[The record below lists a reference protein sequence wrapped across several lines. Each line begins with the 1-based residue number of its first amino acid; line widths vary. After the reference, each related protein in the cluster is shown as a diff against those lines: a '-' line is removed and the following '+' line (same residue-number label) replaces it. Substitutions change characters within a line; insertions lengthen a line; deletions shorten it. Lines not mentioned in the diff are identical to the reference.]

1 MTQEAKPAT
10 IQGDFD
16 HNNSLDYL
24 GVRARM
30 ERRGDGFA
38 MSFTFPDGQTQT
50 VSVDRTVGSRR
61 IEQYLTRKRD
71 NTRAFRSRT
80 IW

>member
-24 GVRARM
+24 GVRHAWKGAATASRCHSPSRM
-30 ERRGDGFA
+30 DRRRLSASIAPWAHDE
-38 MSFTFPDGQTQT
+38 S
-50 VSVDRTVGSRR
+50 SN
-61 IEQYLTRKRD
+61 I
-71 NTRAFRSRT
+71 
-80 IW
+80 